1 MSITV
6 TNLSFSIDAH
16 ELLEDV
22 SLLAPSGKV
31 TALVGPNGAGKS
43 TLLAAI
49 AGDLDVAPGSIYLD
63 GKDVT
68 SFTTKQLS
76 AERAVLTQHH
86 PANVPFLAK
95 EVLDFGRHPWSTPDD
110 ELREEVILRCDI
122 DHLLARPVTT
132 LSGGE
137 RARVHCARVFY
148 QNTPVVLLDEPTA
161 ALDLSHAEEILRA
174 TRELARQGKTVI
186 VVLHD
191 LAAAAAYADNIVVLS
206 SGRVFAHGSPDE
218 VLSAGRISA
227 IYDADVEILHDSAGN
242 PVAIPRR
249 GRNPTLG
256 TPQPPD

>member
-6 TNLSFSIDAH
+6 NNLCVSFDDH

-22 SLLAPSGKV
+22 AFTAPEGKV

-49 AGDLDVAPGSIYLD
+49 AGDLDIDSGTIELA
-63 GKDVT
+63 GKE
-68 SFTTKQLS
+68 LS
-76 AERAVLTQHH
+76 ALGVKELATTRAVLTQHH
-86 PANVPFLAK
+86 PMSVPFTAA
-95 EVLDFGRHPWSTPDD
+95 EVLDFGRNPWACAD
-110 ELREEVILRCDI
+110 EKLRREVIAACDI
-122 DHLLARPVTT
+122 EHLLPRTMPT

-148 QNTPVVLLDEPTA
+148 QNTPIVLLDEPTA
-161 ALDLSHAEEILRA
+161 ALDLCHAEEVLKVMRK
-174 TRELARQGKTVI
+174 LAEEGKTVV

-206 SGRVFAHGSPDE
+206 SGCIFAEGAPQD
-218 VLSAGRISA
+218 VLSAGVISA

-242 PVAIPRR
+242 PVALPRR
-249 GRNPTLG
+249 SRNPSLAAKS
-256 TPQPPD
+256 